1 MRRAL
6 TLAFLAV
13 LVPASVHAQP
23 RLMVGG
29 GITAPNGDAT
39 ATMET
44 GYHWQASL
52 HVDIPRLPLAFR
64 GDGGVQRLNSPNP
77 VAAQTKV
84 LNGALSLVYIL
95 PGVGLQ
101 PYLLAGWGSYRVE
114 SGPEGMTET
123 VTDPGYHG
131 GFGVAIGGLGFG
143 AFAEIR
149 YVQINAATT
158 TRLIPF
164 TVGLRL

>member
-1 MRRAL
+1 MRRVL
-6 TLAFLAV
+6 TLTFAAMLA
-13 LVPASVHAQP
+13 PAVVHAQP

-29 GITAPNGDAT
+29 GFSAPNGDAT

-52 HVDIPRLPLAFR
+52 HVDIPTLPIALRA
-64 GDGGVQRLNSPNP
+64 DGAYHRLNSPNP
-77 VAAQTKV
+77 VAAQNAI

-101 PYLLAGWGSYRVE
+101 PYLLGGLGSYRVE

-131 GFGVAIGGLGFG
+131 GFGVAIGGLGFS

-164 TVGLRL
+164 TIGLRL

>member
-1 MRRAL
+1 MRRVL
-6 TLAFLAV
+6 TLAFAAMLA
-13 LVPASVHAQP
+13 PASVHAQP

-52 HVDIPRLPLAFR
+52 HVDIPTLPVAFR
-64 GDGGVQRLNSPNP
+64 ADGGYHRLNSPNP
-77 VAAQTKV
+77 GAAQNAI
-84 LNGALSLVYIL
+84 LNGVLSLVYIL

-101 PYLLAGWGSYRVE
+101 PYLLAGWGTYRVE
-114 SGPEGMTET
+114 AGPEGMTEAI
-123 VTDPGYHG
+123 TDPGYHG
-131 GFGVAIGGLGFG
+131 GFGVAIGGLGLG
-143 AFAEIR
+143 AYAEIR

-164 TVGLRL
+164 TIGLRL